1 MKALDTGDKAAES
14 LEEPSEE
21 SVTVEAGEPDP
32 EEPAARERGHVP
44 ADDQVNVYDL
54 PPSDPGQGD
63 NRG

>member
-32 EEPAARERGHVP
+32 EEPAR
-44 ADDQVNVYDL
+44 Q
-54 PPSDPGQGD
+54 
-63 NRG
+63 